1 MSDETP
7 PAPPPPEPTPP
18 FEREPPAMTPKQF
31 RRIRRRIGLT
41 RAQLARALRLGGRD
55 PHKLVTRFEKGD
67 ARITGPLSLAMEAL
81 DSGWRPHDW
90 RNERWD
96 QTWSNEPNAED

>member
-7 PAPPPPEPTPP
+7 PAPPPPNP
-18 FEREPPAMTPKQF
+18 EPPSLMTGKQF
-31 RRIRRRIGLT
+31 RRIRRRLGLT
-41 RAQLARALRLGGRD
+41 RAQLARALRLQGAD
-55 PHKLVTRFEKGD
+55 PQRTVTRFETEEL
-67 ARITGPLSLAMEAL
+67 RVSGPLSLAMEAL

>member
-1 MSDETP
+1 
-7 PAPPPPEPTPP
+7 
-18 FEREPPAMTPKQF
+18 MTPKQF

-41 RAQLARALRLGGRD
+41 RAQLGRALRLGGRD
-55 PHKLVTRFEKGD
+55 PHLLVTRFEKGD

-90 RNERWD
+90 ANERWD
-96 QTWSNEPNAED
+96 QTWSNEPDTDD